1 MFYKLVNK
9 MSKFLPSKRFFSLVV
24 KSSLIVIFILAAN
37 SVFLKADKYPDFL
50 PIIDKQLSQ
59 TINYIFQED
68 YIRADS
74 ICVSII
80 AEYPDHPAGYFM
92 KGILHWRKGY
102 FLNNYNKYNDIT
114 LEWLK
119 KSLKIAKSNIKDNP
133 DDPVAYFFAGGAYG
147 YQGSVFARRKS
158 WIKTGR
164 AAYNGIRSL
173 EKSMK
178 LDSSLYDVYY
188 GSGLYHVLASHQ
200 PGVIKWIQKLL
211 PIPAGDSDLGINHL
225 QIAIEKGK
233 FTNLAAQSAL
243 ALAYVSYENKYND
256 AVDLL
261 IPLIEQYPQNLD
273 FLTTI
278 INAYFYRELTDPTT
292 EWEPLRESLNQTRK
306 AVIDQNLD
314 FQQWWRTKFDFMEG
328 YMDYMAGDLVNAKK
342 ILTKYVQTY
351 PKKGGSY
358 LSGLGYL
365 TLGKIADLQGSR
377 ELAIIYYKKVAKL
390 EDIGNE
396 KKLAKKFIKSPFIG
410 EDSEI
415 PFTGHYV
422 DLPDRP

>member
-1 MFYKLVNK
+1 
-9 MSKFLPSKRFFSLVV
+9 MSKLHPSKRSLALVV

-37 SVFLKADKYPDFL
+37 SVFLKADKYPELL
-50 PIIDKQLSQ
+50 PVIDTQLSQ
-59 TINYIFQED
+59 TIDYIFQED
-68 YIRADS
+68 YSKADS
-74 ICVSII
+74 ICASII

-102 FLNNYNKYNDIT
+102 FLNDYNKYNDTT
-114 LEWLK
+114 LDWLK
-119 KSLKIAKSNIKDNP
+119 KSLKIAKSNIKNNP
-133 DDPVAYFFAGGAYG
+133 DDPVAYFYAGGAYG

-178 LDSSLYDVYY
+178 LDSNLFDVYY

-211 PIPAGDSDLGINHL
+211 PIPAADSDLGINHL

-233 FTNLAAQSAL
+233 FTSLAAQSAL
-243 ALAYVSYENKYND
+243 ALAYVYYEDKYCD

-261 IPLIEQYPQNLD
+261 TPLIEQYPQNLD
-273 FLTTI
+273 FLTTMT
-278 INAYFYRELTDPTT
+278 NAYFYRQLTTPTT
-292 EWEPLRESLNQTRK
+292 EWEPLRGSINQTRK
-306 AVIDQNLD
+306 VVTDQNLD
-314 FQQWWRTKFDFMEG
+314 FQEWWLTKFDFMEG
-328 YMDYMAGDLVNAKK
+328 YMDYMTGDLSSAKK
-342 ILTKYVQTY
+342 ILTKYCQHY

-365 TLGKIADLQGSR
+365 TLGKIADLQGNR
-377 ELAIIYYKKVAKL
+377 EEAIINYKKVSKF

-396 KKLAKKFIKSPFIG
+396 KKLAKKFINSPFRG

-415 PFTGHYV
+415 PFSGNYV